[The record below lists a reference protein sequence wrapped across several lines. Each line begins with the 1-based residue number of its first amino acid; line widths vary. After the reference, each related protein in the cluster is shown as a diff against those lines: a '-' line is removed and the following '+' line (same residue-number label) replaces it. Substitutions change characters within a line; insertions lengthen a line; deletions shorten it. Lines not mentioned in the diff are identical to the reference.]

1 MKNDDSEVMKMGAT
15 LLTTIITLTNN
26 NELSIYLSTNTKN
39 SNNGRQA
46 GREREQ
52 NSSGMKEWKEEKR
65 LENGFLVS

>member
-46 GREREQ
+46 GREGNRTAAE
-52 NSSGMKEWKEEKR
+52 
-65 LENGFLVS
+65 